1 MKAYLAISDVAYAED
16 VSINV
21 KFIKQYVE
29 SSSYYYIINLL
40 MGIRNALGHDC
51 MTSAITNNIVD
62 LITDSVFESFLEK
75 MQFPSEIVAIFT
87 TTDSLK
93 FNSYISE
100 SKELTPV
107 GSFC

>member
-16 VSINV
+16 VSMNV
-21 KFIKQYVE
+21 KFIKQYVK

-51 MTSAITNNIVD
+51 MTSVITNNIVD